1 MANKTTHQHTPG
13 VTRAR
18 QLRQPQTPAESRL
31 WAHLRD
37 RRLSGLKFRRQHPMG
52 HYVVDFYCPDHRLVV
67 EIDGDSHANQE
78 EYDADRTAW
87 LEEIGCRVIRF
98 TNREVSSQLE
108 AVLETIQRECD
119 VTE

>member
-1 MANKTTHQHTPG
+1 MTNKPARPHKLRIAH
-13 VTRAR
+13 AR

-37 RRLSGLKFRRQHPMG
+37 RRLHGLKFRRQHPLG
-52 HYVVDFYCPDHRLVV
+52 HYIVDFYCPDRWLVV
-67 EIDGDSHANQE
+67 EIDGDSHADQQ
-78 EYDADRTAW
+78 EYDADRTGW

-98 TNREVSSQLE
+98 TNREVSNQLE
-108 AVLETIQRECD
+108 AVLETILRECG